1 MSVQV
6 VTAVRDV
13 IPADMPLWVRISATE
28 WMEWNTEPS
37 WDIHDGIRLTMLLP
51 DLGIDA
57 LDVSS
62 GGNNAQQRIQFHPR
76 YQTDFAVQIRA
87 AVRKQDLDLTIA
99 AVGAITE
106 TELARSLVDD
116 NNEAHADLVLAAR
129 QFLRDHE

>member
-1 MSVQV
+1 
-6 VTAVRDV
+6 
-13 IPADMPLWVRISATE
+13 MPLWVRISATE